1 LPDLLQ
7 LGYQLEPFGLHT
19 YVLQGAPAD
28 YPQENHLSVIEMI
41 LEDVKTSTSTLHQS
55 YKERIAKTM
64 ARKHAYKVGTKL
76 DVRIMREIVDQLSR
90 LPNYQTHF
98 DGKPL
103 FVEVKKDYLNNIF
116 GI

>member
-1 LPDLLQ
+1 
-7 LGYQLEPFGLHT
+7 
-19 YVLQGAPAD
+19 
-28 YPQENHLSVIEMI
+28 MI

-64 ARKHAYKVGTKL
+64 ARKHAVKIGVKL
-76 DVRIMREIVDQLSR
+76 ENKLMLEIVDQLSR

-103 FVEVKKDYLNNIF
+103 YVEVKKDYLNNIF